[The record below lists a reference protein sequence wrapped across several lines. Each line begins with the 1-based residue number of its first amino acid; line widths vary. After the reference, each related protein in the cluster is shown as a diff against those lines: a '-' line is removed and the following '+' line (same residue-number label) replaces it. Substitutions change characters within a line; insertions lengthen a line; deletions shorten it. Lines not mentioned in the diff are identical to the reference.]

1 MALEATDLFVVQR
14 QTGLTP
20 LLKTTASQMNAFFE
34 QTLDEVTTVG
44 NTTSNSIIV
53 GKVGVNTSGIPAYDL
68 EVTGTS
74 YFANSSNLD
83 QISIGDLTQNKI
95 TGFSFIGGVL
105 EQTGTDT
112 TTTKLNSDIELANGK
127 KFISDVE
134 LAAGKKFKGDGS
146 ELTNLPIG
154 DGVITFT
161 ASQNINV
168 TGSFSTNQSGNTTIS
183 LTGPNLTSFLQKP
196 GSEGTYL
203 INEAADGTITYTTSI
218 PIEAIDGGVY

>member
-34 QTLDEVTTVG
+34 QTLDEVTAAG
-44 NTTSNSIIV
+44 NTTTNSIFV

-68 EVTGTS
+68 QVTGTS
-74 YFANSSNLD
+74 YFTNSSNLD

-105 EQTGTDT
+105 EQTGIDT
-112 TTTKLNSDIELANGK
+112 TTTKFNSDI
-127 KFISDVE
+127 E

-183 LTGPNLTSFLQKP
+183 LTGPNLTSYLQKP
-196 GSEGTYL
+196 GSEGTYV
-203 INEAADGTITYTTSI
+203 INEAADGTITYTAPTS
-218 PIEAIDGGVY
+218 IEAIDGGVY